1 MKHRIALAG
10 LLIAPLLFAADP
22 PAAPVKVT
30 RLETPEKAL
39 KIEVLV
45 PAKLDDVW
53 TAFTTGPGLNTWLW
67 SDCSVDLRPGGDW
80 TVHYPGGK
88 TGGGSIVSFVPLRSV
103 EMRAMAP
110 EQFPTVR
117 SERTRAL
124 FEFET
129 VGAQTRVTLM
139 QSGWK
144 QGKEWDDAYDY
155 LAKGNAQLLAQLW
168 YRFAKGPIDW
178 NASPAK

>member
-1 MKHRIALAG
+1 MKHRIVLVG
-10 LLIAPLLFAADP
+10 LVIAPLLFAADQP
-22 PAAPVKVT
+22 SAPVKVT
-30 RLETPEKAL
+30 RLEKPEKAL
-39 KIEVLV
+39 KVEVLV
-45 PAKLDDVW
+45 PGKLNDVW
-53 TAFTTGPGLNTWLW
+53 TAFTTGRGLNTWLW
-67 SDCSVDLRPGGDW
+67 SDCTVDLRAGGEW

-88 TGGGSIVSFVPLRSV
+88 TGGGSIVAFTPLRSI

-117 SERTRAL
+117 SERTKAV
-124 FEFET
+124 FEFEAI
-129 VGAQTRVTLM
+129 GAKTRVTLT

-155 LAKGNAQLLAQLW
+155 LATGNAQLLGQLW
-168 YRFAKGPIDW
+168 YRFANGPINW

>member
-1 MKHRIALAG
+1 
-10 LLIAPLLFAADP
+10 
-22 PAAPVKVT
+22 
-30 RLETPEKAL
+30 
-39 KIEVLV
+39 
-45 PAKLDDVW
+45 
-53 TAFTTGPGLNTWLW
+53 
-67 SDCSVDLRPGGDW
+67 VDLRAGGEW

-88 TGGGSIVSFVPLRSV
+88 TGGGTIVGFVPLRSV

-117 SERTRAL
+117 SERTKAL

-129 VGAQTRVTLM
+129 AGAETRVTLT

-155 LAKGNAQLLAQLW
+155 LAKGNAQLLGQLW

-178 NASPAK
+178 NAAKAK